1 MAVNLMKA
9 KAIRTQLKVLSRVVL
24 PIHKNFYSLYCR
36 SDLKTRIQKGG
47 GKGEEGKNDNV
58 G

>member
-36 SDLKTRIQKGG
+36 SDLKTRIQKVRGG
-47 GKGEEGKNDNV
+47 GGGGREK
-58 G
+58 